1 MATSTISMMERL
13 ERECIKDKSRLYLC
27 TYFIADKTRQ
37 LVKIGKSK
45 TPYSRLRNLQTANGG
60 NLTIEL
66 LLPVD
71 CGNLEVLSGC
81 KLGDWREKQLHKRFK
96 NSHLRGE
103 WFHFSPEI
111 KKFIKDMIAE
121 GA

>member
-1 MATSTISMMERL
+1 MATSTISIMERL
-13 ERECIKDKSRLYLC
+13 ERECIKDKSPLYVC

-96 NSHLRGE
+96 DSHLRGE
-103 WFHFSPEI
+103 WFRLSPDI
-111 KKFIKDMIAE
+111 QNFINQMIAE